1 MRLFSIVCPVYNTGP
16 FLKRCVDSVLNQ
28 TYSNWELLL
37 VDDGSTDESTK
48 RLCDD
53 YGLMDKRIRVF
64 HTKNEGAFVSR
75 RFGMK
80 QSVGD
85 FICYLD
91 SDDYLDVRMMER
103 VDSVIEKYD
112 CDLVI
117 FRYRRTGSLL
127 NRKSKKLFRNETI
140 FTQENNMV
148 LKNLLCSGASLNN
161 LWLKVVEREK
171 AGVGMDFSQYSHIR
185 NGEDKLQS
193 IPIIFSAE
201 KVVYITDVLYYY
213 VKNPSSITKTKTTA
227 EVLLQQM
234 EQSRSIFDYLE
245 NSFKESGL
253 TIPYDQLAVGAV
265 HTCYIRMKRY
275 IKGKKELDSEALSVI
290 KFMQNEAFVKRY
302 RQFVVRQELGIKER
316 IWWEAY
322 SQGKLLS
329 YYQQFKRGG
338 IISGLL

>member
-1 MRLFSIVCPVYNTGP
+1 MRLFSIVCPVYNTGH
-16 FLKRCVDSVLNQ
+16 FLKKCVDSVLNQ

-64 HTKNEGAFVSR
+64 HTKNEGAFLSR

-80 QSVGD
+80 QSDGD

-91 SDDYLDVRMMER
+91 SDDYLDVRMLER

-117 FRYRRTGSLL
+117 FRYRRTGSRL
-127 NRKSKKLFRNETI
+127 NRKSKKLFKNETI
-140 FTQENNMV
+140 FTQENNTV

-161 LWLKVVEREK
+161 LCLKVVKREK
-171 AGVGMDFSQYSHIR
+171 AGVRMDLSRYSYIR

-201 KVVYITDVLYYY
+201 KAVYITDVLYYY
-213 VKNPSSITKTKTTA
+213 VNNPSSITKVKTTA
-227 EVLLQQM
+227 EVLLRQM
-234 EQSRSIFDYLE
+234 EQSSCIFDYLE
-245 NSFKESGL
+245 NTFKESNL
-253 TIPYDQLAVGAV
+253 EIPYDQLAVGAV
-265 HTCYIRMKRY
+265 HTCYIRTKRY
-275 IKGKKELDSEALSVI
+275 IMGKEELDSEALSVI
-290 KFMQNEAFVKRY
+290 KFIQNEAFVKKY
-302 RQFVVRQELGIKER
+302 RQFVMCKKLNRKER
-316 IWWEAY
+316 KWWEAY
-322 SQGKLLS
+322 SQGRLLS
-329 YYQQFKRGG
+329 YYQLFKRSG
-338 IISGLL
+338 IISRLL